1 MDTTVKTP
9 ILTWKPFNLRP
20 IFLIPVL
27 VVFVYVVWRILSSVY
42 TQLEEQHFLNQSNNL
57 QVAYQQVLAGYE
69 LSSRIIYDNII
80 NQPEVLSLFAQA
92 NGASEERQAE
102 IRTALYDM
110 LVDDYQRLDDLNLRQ
125 LHFHLPDNTS
135 FLRFHRPN
143 LFGDNL
149 TDVRYTIA
157 LANRE
162 LVPVI
167 GFEEGRIY
175 NGFRYVFP
183 LFYEGV
189 HIGSVETSVSFLAI
203 QQNLNKSLPG
213 GLTFVLRASVVGATV
228 FESELENYVISDIS
242 DVYVYDR
249 QVIETYRDDDMS
261 WETITAINQNLSD
274 DIVARLNNGE
284 TFSAYVWVGNQP
296 YTISILAINN
306 IKGEHVGAILSY
318 QPDAFIFNNRIAQ
331 TVTAIAVVISGMGA
345 AIFLWYVDRSTAFI
359 SRQRNQL
366 AQQNQQL
373 EETNRALNVARQQA
387 EVANQLK
394 SQFLAHMSHELRTPL
409 NAILNFS
416 RFIRE
421 GMLGDVNQ
429 EQIETLIK
437 VNDNGKHLLSLI
449 NDLLDISK
457 IEAGQLKLFIENDI
471 HLQKEF
477 DSVCAVANTLIADK
491 PVVLKTHI
499 DADLP
504 LMLGDR
510 RRIRQIMLNLVS
522 NACKFTDEG
531 TIQLSL
537 KRDNDHVVFTVS
549 DTGKGIAPEDHELI
563 FQTFSQTAEGIKQG
577 GGTGLGLPISK
588 RLIEIHHGTI
598 ELQSQIGKGTTF
610 IVRLPIASSALQ
622 QQYQE
627 QFISG

>member
-1 MDTTVKTP
+1 
-9 ILTWKPFNLRP
+9 
-20 IFLIPVL
+20 VL